1 MGAPHLDDAELLK
14 VANISGV
21 TPFVQRHPMGFDMS
35 VGERGENLSGGQRQA
50 ISVARALINAP
61 GLFVMDEP
69 TNSMDNT
76 SESILRKNLAT
87 VLRGK
92 TSIIATHRSSLL
104 ELVDRL
110 IVLDSGAIVA
120 DGDKDTVVQLLK
132 EGRLK
137 TG

>member
-1 MGAPHLDDAELLK
+1 
-14 VANISGV
+14 
-21 TPFVQRHPMGFDMS
+21 MGFDLP

-61 GLFVMDEP
+61 GMFVMDEP

-76 SESILRKNLAT
+76 SESMLRKNLAA
-87 VLRGK
+87 VLQDK
-92 TSIIATHRSSLL
+92 TAIVATHRSSLL
-104 ELVDRL
+104 DLVERL
-110 IVLDSGAIVA
+110 IVLDNGTIVA